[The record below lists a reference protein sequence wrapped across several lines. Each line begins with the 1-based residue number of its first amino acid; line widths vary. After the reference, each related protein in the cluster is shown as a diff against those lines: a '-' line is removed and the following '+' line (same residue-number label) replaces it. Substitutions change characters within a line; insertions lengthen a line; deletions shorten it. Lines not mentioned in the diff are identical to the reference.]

1 VQLVGAFALVAAVA
15 PRSDLIAFAGLGRRQ
30 PLSALALTIL
40 LLGMAGIPVTAGFIA
55 KFGVFQEAW
64 RAGFEWLVLVA
75 VLASVVAVFLY
86 LRVIVTMYMSEGEA
100 VAPMPGS
107 LTRWV
112 AGLAVAATIVL
123 GVFPA
128 PLLDLA
134 ADALPV

>member
-1 VQLVGAFALVAAVA
+1 
-15 PRSDLIAFAGLGRRQ
+15 
-30 PLSALALTIL
+30 
-40 LLGMAGIPVTAGFIA
+40 
-55 KFGVFQEAW
+55 
-64 RAGFEWLVLVA
+64 
-75 VLASVVAVFLY
+75 
-86 LRVIVTMYMSEGEA
+86 MYMSEGEV